1 MFSPDDLLS
10 QIGRELAL
18 LAEMPCEL
26 GKARGDE
33 YTERLLAF
41 VQEIENTCP
50 HICIDE
56 TNA

>member
-33 YTERLLAF
+33 YTERLLTF
-41 VQEIENTCP
+41 VQEI
-50 HICIDE
+50 
-56 TNA
+56 